1 MPGRLTS
8 KTRQAATRREV
19 ESKPRMGKGTA
30 LVGAKDLRLS
40 KILEEWLAEA
50 RIRYT
55 HAGE

>member
-1 MPGRLTS
+1 MRGRPTPRAR
-8 KTRQAATRREV
+8 KPDRREA
-19 ESKPRMGKGTA
+19 EGKAPRMAK
-30 LVGAKDLRLS
+30 AKDLRLS

>member
-1 MPGRLTS
+1 MRGRTTER
-8 KTRQAATRREV
+8 TRKPERREAP
-19 ESKPRMGKGTA
+19 SKPARMGKT
-30 LVGAKDLRLS
+30 KDLQLA

>member
-1 MPGRLTS
+1 MRGRPTER
-8 KTRQAATRREV
+8 TRKLERREA
-19 ESKPRMGKGTA
+19 EGKAPRMEK
-30 LVGAKDLRLS
+30 AKDLRLA

>member
-1 MPGRLTS
+1 MRGRLPAR
-8 KTRQAATRREV
+8 TRKRERREAPA
-19 ESKPRMGKGTA
+19 KAPRVGKG
-30 LVGAKDLRLS
+30 KELRLS

>member
-1 MPGRLTS
+1 MRGRLAERR
-8 KTRQAATRREV
+8 KIERREAPTK
-19 ESKPRMGKGTA
+19 SPRLAKG
-30 LVGAKDLRLS
+30 KDLRLS